1 MSVKKP
7 PPTWENFCRELIFI
21 LYSRLLVKK
30 KAAKECLDAPESNYE
45 VVIVNSFLMSLLI
58 ALILIRRS
66 FTIQIV

>member
-7 PPTWENFCRELIFI
+7 PPKWENFCRELIFI

-30 KAAKECLDAPESNYE
+30 KAAKEFLDAPARKYE
-45 VVIVNSFLMSLLI
+45 ITIVNSYLMSLLI
-58 ALILIRRS
+58 ALIAIRRI

>member
-30 KAAKECLDAPESNYE
+30 KAAKECLDAPAREYE
-45 VVIVNSFLMSLLI
+45 VAKLTHSSCPSLFHCLG
-58 ALILIRRS
+58 REEPVPS
-66 FTIQIV
+66 K